1 MMDGIKAT
9 RLFDRVINVVFS
21 IILVLITAGILV
33 GVAHLCYKLIV
44 LLMHPTTRGNYQD
57 MITQV
62 LTLFIM
68 IELSRS
74 LVEYF
79 NTQRLRLT
87 FIADAAIVFVLR
99 EIMIGLFE
107 HRFQTGDIYAYSAL
121 LLVLSLLRTSSA
133 LVFHQERKLKE
144 QHAGKSNHDADGRTR
159 PPR

>member
-1 MMDGIKAT
+1 MIDGITAK

-21 IILVLITAGILV
+21 FILVLITVGIII
-33 GVAHLCYKLIV
+33 GVAHLSYKLIL
-44 LLMHPTTRGNYQD
+44 LLMDPSTRGHYQD
-57 MITQV
+57 LITQV

-79 NTQRLRLT
+79 NTKRLRLT

-107 HRFQTGDIYAYSAL
+107 HRFQAGDIYAYSAL
-121 LLVLSLLRTSSA
+121 LLVLTVLRTSSA
-133 LVFHQERKLKE
+133 LVFHHERKLKE
-144 QHAGKSNHDADGRTR
+144 RPAHKSN
-159 PPR
+159 

>member
-1 MMDGIKAT
+1 MIDGINAK

-21 IILVLITAGILV
+21 VILVLITAGIV
-33 GVAHLCYKLIV
+33 IGVAHLCYKLIM
-44 LLMHPTTRGNYQD
+44 LLMHPTTRGHYQD

-107 HRFQTGDIYAYSAL
+107 HRFQTGDIYAYSTL

-144 QHAGKSNHDADGRTR
+144 HLAHKSNRDSGGQTH